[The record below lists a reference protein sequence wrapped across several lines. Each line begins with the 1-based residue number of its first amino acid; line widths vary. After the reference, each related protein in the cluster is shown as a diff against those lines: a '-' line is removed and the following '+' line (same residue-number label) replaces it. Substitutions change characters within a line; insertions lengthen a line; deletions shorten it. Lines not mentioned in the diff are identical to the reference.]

1 MPAVHRD
8 SDSRACG
15 ASTTVT
21 NQSTVF
27 ANGLLI
33 AVQGD
38 PNSHGGGELDAS
50 VNPGTVFI
58 EGKELVV
65 VGSSA
70 SPDSL
75 CPDPGGSHCSP
86 TATGGSPDVFA
97 F

>member
-1 MPAVHRD
+1 MAQVHRD
-8 SDSRACG
+8 SDSRSCG
-15 ASTTVT
+15 ASTTVVGQT
-21 NQSTVF
+21 TVF

-38 PNSHGGGELDAS
+38 PNSHGGGSLDAS

-70 SPDSL
+70 SPDGL
-75 CPDPGGSHCSP
+75 CPDPGGAHCSP
-86 TATGGSPDVFA
+86 SASGGSSDVFA

>member
-1 MPAVHRD
+1 MPQVHRD
-8 SDSRACG
+8 SDSRSCG
-15 ASTTVT
+15 AATTVT
-21 NQSTVF
+21 GQTSVF

-38 PNSHGGGELDAS
+38 PNSHGGGNLDAS
-50 VNPGTVFI
+50 INPGTVFI

-70 SPDSL
+70 GADGY
-75 CPDPGGSHCSP
+75 CPDPGGAHCSP
-86 TATGGSPDVFA
+86 SAASGSPDVFA